1 MTGLATEERVAT
13 KEQTALFTMIE
24 PQSFVARLVSIVRLA
39 ATEFA
44 QNPRAYLHDIF
55 AGEKKDSQ
63 RSRRIRAGLILALV
77 GHILIGGLLAILSR
91 HSVVL
96 EKANEE
102 PKEIVTMLPPM
113 PTPVKTEKIPNAI
126 KSDSVL
132 PPVPVTS
139 RGQLDKGG
147 GGGGQEGAQ
156 EQPQAGP
163 PKQSLPI
170 PSVVASDSQPM
181 LNPSMPAP
189 SNIEGPEAPPP
200 PPDANTGA
208 NGKNGNSGTEAGA
221 GGGKNGGRG
230 TGDGPGSG
238 PGTGPGN
245 NGGKGGGD
253 YGIPNG
259 GIIPMSRLS
268 GIPDSRPITWIYR
281 PTPVTT
287 PEAQAKRVVGEV
299 LLRATFRSDGT
310 ITDIDVIHEVDFMT
324 DSAKEALKRSK
335 FRPATIKGEPVTV
348 TGVIV
353 RINVHY

>member
-13 KEQTALFTMIE
+13 EEQTALFTMIE

-39 ATEFA
+39 TAEFA
-44 QNPRAYLHDIF
+44 QNPQAFLRDIF
-55 AGEKKDSQ
+55 ASEKKDSQ
-63 RSRRIRAGLILALV
+63 RSRRIRAGLILALI
-77 GHILIGGLLAILSR
+77 GHLLIGGLLAILSR
-91 HSVVL
+91 HSVTL
-96 EKANEE
+96 EKTAEE
-102 PKEIVTMLPPM
+102 PKEIVTILPPM
-113 PTPVKTEKIPNAI
+113 PKPVKREKIPSAVT
-126 KSDSVL
+126 SDSIL

-139 RGQLDKGG
+139 RGQLTQGG
-147 GGGGQEGAQ
+147 GGGGQNGAQ
-156 EQPQAGP
+156 EQPQAGA
-163 PKQSLPI
+163 PKQALPI
-170 PSVVASDSQPM
+170 PSVVAPDSQPM

-189 SNIEGPEAPPP
+189 GNIEGPEAPPP
-200 PPDANTGA
+200 PPDAKTGT
-208 NGKNGNSGTEAGA
+208 NGKNGNSGAEAGSN
-221 GGGKNGGRG
+221 GGKNGGRD
-230 TGDGPGSG
+230 TGDGPGNG

-245 NGGKGGGD
+245 GGNKGGGD

-259 GIIPMSRLS
+259 GIIPMNRLS
-268 GIPDSRPITWIYR
+268 GIPDSRPISWIYR

-324 DSAKEALKRSK
+324 DSAIEALKRSR